1 MSNEKL
7 AMEGALVYLTRG
19 CAVIIVYM
27 MNEIIFVWDENKNQ
41 KNIKD
46 HKISFEEA
54 KTVFYDPHARI
65 IYDPDHSKDEDRFII
80 LGLSRL
86 LNLLIVCHCYKG
98 RRWDNKNIFCQTG
111 GKK

>member
-1 MSNEKL
+1 MS
-7 AMEGALVYLTRG
+7 LTRG

-86 LNLLIVCHCYKG
+86 LNLLIVCHCYKEEDG
-98 RRWDNKNIFCQTG
+98 TIRIFSARRAAKNEAKDYGENTNEG
-111 GKK
+111 